1 MKWLAVLI
9 LLGMAVATSPAQT
22 NNQCLIVKQNKGHR
36 VRNVFL
42 FGAYGLFSRGER
54 FEYVES
60 FNFDH
65 WQVKY
70 KGEEL
75 QLCRVRACIS

>member
-1 MKWLAVLI
+1 MRRSATILI
-9 LLGMAVATSPAQT
+9 LLGLIMCGQSFAQSD
-22 NNQCLIVKQNKGHR
+22 QCLIVKQNKGHR

-42 FGAYGLFSRGER
+42 FGAYGLFSKGER

-65 WQVKY
+65 W
-70 KGEEL
+70 
-75 QLCRVRACIS
+75 